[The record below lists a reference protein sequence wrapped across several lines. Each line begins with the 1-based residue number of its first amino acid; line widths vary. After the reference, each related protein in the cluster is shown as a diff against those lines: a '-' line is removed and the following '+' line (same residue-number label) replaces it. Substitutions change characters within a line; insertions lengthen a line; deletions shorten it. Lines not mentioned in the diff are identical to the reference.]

1 MKKYF
6 KVNSIAFQ
14 LVIFILIISIIPVS
28 IVTYNTSISI
38 GNMKQDQFDER
49 LDNIAV
55 IGDQAY
61 KSRLERDNTLA
72 SIMANDYGLQTA
84 LITKDKLT
92 TKRIID
98 RYSRAYPDISIV
110 VVTNES
116 GTQIATSSSS
126 NVGEKISNDFID
138 SALTGKGMSGVDIVP
153 SAIIKENFLEY
164 KTMVS
169 GTTDGLGIYSSQP
182 IKDEGNILIGAI
194 IVIDLLNDN
203 TELVDRIAS
212 DSHGVC
218 SIFMGNVRIATTLRD
233 ERDIRLQGNKADPAL
248 ISEAME
254 SSTNF
259 KSYEDLNGQHIYTV
273 FEPLRNPK
281 GEIVGIIAVGYD
293 INPFIA
299 ETQNITIISIA
310 TGLLIAML
318 SATLGFVFIKRI
330 TTPIHRLVESAN
342 SVASGN
348 LNTPLDFGRESD
360 EITELLSS
368 IRKMVDSIKD
378 RINYN
383 ESILKSI
390 SDPMLVLDN
399 NDRVILFNEPASRLT
414 GYSPGDAMG
423 RKYTEILGDS
433 PENGAFIRDIVSKHK
448 LARGFED
455 SLLLKDD
462 KKLIL
467 MCSCAP
473 IKDASGHIIGT
484 ILLLRNITRKKET
497 ENQIQASLKEK
508 ELLLKEIHHRVKNN
522 LQVISSLL
530 NLQSAYIEDKHAT
543 DMFKES
549 QNRVRSMALIH
560 ERLYQSKDF
569 TSVDFGEYLRKLA
582 DSLAYSYGPIGRS
595 TKVTIDSDN
604 ISLGIDTAVPCGLII
619 NELLTNS
626 FKYAFADGRH
636 GEIQIGFN
644 CENTENCRYRL
655 TVKDNGVG
663 IHPDIDIENTTTL
676 GLQLVVT
683 LTDQINGTMTVNRE
697 KGTEFIIVFSGA
709 KVHSMR
715 TAEDL

>member
-138 SALTGKGMSGVDIVP
+138 SALTGKGMSGIDIVP

-203 TELVDRIAS
+203 TELVDRIAT

-254 SSTNF
+254 SGANF

-318 SATLGFVFIKRI
+318 SAMLGFVFIKRI

-455 SLLLKDD
+455 SLLLKDG

-569 TSVDFGEYLRKLA
+569 TSIDFGEYLRKLA

-636 GEIQIGFN
+636 GEIQIGFS

-683 LTDQINGTMTVNRE
+683 LTDQINGTMIVNRE

-709 KVHSMR
+709 KVHTMR
-715 TAEDL
+715 TAEDP